1 MANQA
6 IMARPMDEKEG
17 EAAPELVKDFEG
29 TPLLGPNSLACSSIM
44 SKTIIISEILKYFM
58 IRFTVFYG

>member
-1 MANQA
+1 
-6 IMARPMDEKEG
+6 MDEKEG